1 MDSLQKQRA
10 TIRGNISR
18 IHNMYQN
25 GSASTN
31 PIDLE
36 CRLEILSSYLKQIM
50 GSCNSYLVS
59 RRRISMLYVSRRPK
73 LNVFFCVHIL
83 NSSIINNYIEIKKKR
98 QTSQNSKIN

>member
-36 CRLEILSSYLKQIM
+36 CRLEILSSYIKEIM
-50 GSCNSYLVS
+50 AYQTE
-59 RRRISMLYVSRRPK
+59 
-73 LNVFFCVHIL
+73 
-83 NSSIINNYIEIKKKR
+83 IE
-98 QTSQNSKIN
+98 KINPDDTKRGEIEEVCIGSKSLLLSKLGGRR